1 MLEYLLWV
9 TLDLETAAAFNL
21 LGKFL
26 AIRADV
32 TKGLT
37 QCLQELAPKHTVTG
51 PIIKTSQEPDILCD
65 VI

>member
-26 AIRADV
+26 AIVRM
-32 TKGLT
+32 
-37 QCLQELAPKHTVTG
+37 
-51 PIIKTSQEPDILCD
+51 
-65 VI
+65 